1 MIRPLAAA
9 LLFVAT
15 AAYAEESVPEGYRR
29 IEGIYSMG
37 SKSIIDPTPEEKID
51 TVRFYLT
58 GKTAADIWKTI
69 PGKPKI
75 DECSQLPEKTVGELV
90 CLEDKPGQYRCNVGI
105 NLRSGKAVGASVC

>member
-1 MIRPLAAA
+1 MKLLLAATILLLASNA
-9 LLFVAT
+9 LADDGYEPV
-15 AAYAEESVPEGYRR
+15 EGTYKL
-29 IEGIYSMG
+29 G
-37 SKSIIDPTPEEKID
+37 SKTILYPPPGEKID

-75 DECSQLPEKTVGELV
+75 DECSDLPKKTAGELV
-90 CLEDKPGQYRCNVGI
+90 CLEDKPGDYRCDVGI